1 MRSIIVIIFLCFTI
15 GNLNAQADS
24 TDLDD
29 RYREDQFYASVTYN
43 LLGNTSNSISQ
54 NGLSTGFH
62 FGVIRDMPINKR
74 RNLAFGIGLGISSN
88 SYNQNVLISEA
99 TDGFNFNVIDE
110 STINVNKNKFTTYL
124 LEVPFEFRWRTS
136 TAAEYRFWRIY
147 AGFKLGYLVYN
158 TTKFTSSNTNDVKL
172 SNVDAFNDLQYGLTL
187 SAGYGTWNFQV
198 YYGLNPIFND
208 DAKLNNRTIDVR
220 SIKVGLI
227 FYIL

>member
-1 MRSIIVIIFLCFTI
+1 MRSIIIIISLCCI
-15 GNLNAQADS
+15 SNLNAQIDS
-24 TDLDD
+24 TALDD

-43 LLGNTSNSISQ
+43 LLANTSNSISQ

-74 RNLAFGIGLGISSN
+74 RNLAFGLGLGISSN
-88 SYNQNVLISEA
+88 SYNQNILISEA
-99 TDGFNFNVIDE
+99 VDGYNFNIIDE

-158 TTKFTSSNTNDVKL
+158 TAKFTSNNTNDIRL
-172 SNVDAFNDLQYGLTL
+172 SNIDAFNDLQYGLTL

-198 YYGLNPIFND
+198 YYALNPIFD
-208 DAKLNNRTIDVR
+208 DNAKLNDRTIDVR
-220 SIKVGLI
+220 TIKVGLI